1 MKKDFF
7 VLRLVGTLF
16 LITAV
21 VAGALAGINAIT
33 EEKIAVA
40 QEEKVQKAIA
50 AVLPGGNAREM
61 EDRTHD
67 DSIVEKIYVSDDP
80 MEGFAVQVAPAGFG
94 GTISMMVGISPMG
107 KVLGIS
113 IISHSETVGL
123 GAVAAADN
131 AAGQAFREQFK
142 GLYGT
147 VTVTKDGGQVD
158 ALTSA
163 TITSRAVAEG
173 VSAAHEAV
181 RGYLIQEV
189 NP

>member
-7 VLRLVGTLF
+7 VLRLVCTLF

-33 EEKIAVA
+33 ADKIAAA

-50 AVLPGGNAREM
+50 AVLPGENAEEM
-61 EDRTHD
+61 PYEPQEG
-67 DSIVEKIYVSDDP
+67 SIVEKIYCS
-80 MEGFAVQVAPAGFG
+80 ENGFAVQVAPAGFG

-107 KVLGIS
+107 NVLGIS
-113 IISHSETVGL
+113 IISHSETAGL

-131 AAGQAFREQFK
+131 AAGQAFREQFE